1 MKSIS
6 QPENHYTHRLG
17 HMKRILVV
25 ILKKLSEDEANTYRL
40 VLSSTGISCHLKRGE
55 HGWDISVN
63 DMDYENAINAIEKYF
78 EENQDFQST
87 DDSFYDEYQRTYTG
101 IWVSII
107 LLACHV
113 AFAMSDKSEFFIRT
127 YGSSAFHILHGEL
140 YRSATSLML
149 HANAL
154 HIMGN
159 IAGIIIFGTA
169 VCLIMGW
176 GVGWFMI
183 LMTGITGNLV
193 NALLFQPDRISVGA
207 STAIFGALGI
217 LSAYQFIRKFRQ
229 PGQKIKAFLPLSCGL
244 ALLGILGSGENSDLM
259 AHLFGFSGGIIL
271 GSFYS
276 ILVKRPISKEYQA
289 YTLFLTLGILALAWM
304 KAF

>member
-1 MKSIS
+1 
-6 QPENHYTHRLG
+6 
-17 HMKRILVV
+17 MKRILVV

>member
-1 MKSIS
+1 M
-6 QPENHYTHRLG
+6 
-17 HMKRILVV
+17 VV

-40 VLSSTGISCHLKRGE
+40 VLSSTGISCHSKRGE
-55 HGWDISVN
+55 HGWDISVK

-87 DDSFYDEYQRTYTG
+87 DESFYDEYQRTYTG

-140 YRSATSLML
+140 YRSATALML

-154 HIMGN
+154 HIMSN

-193 NALLFQPDRISVGA
+193 NALLFRPDQISVGA

-259 AHLFGFSGGIIL
+259 AHLFGFLGGIIL

-289 YTLFLTLGILALAWM
+289 YTLFLTLGILTLAWM

>member
-1 MKSIS
+1 MQRCLPSEDSKCYWSI
-6 QPENHYTHRLG
+6 
-17 HMKRILVV
+17 MIL
-25 ILKKLSEDEANTYRL
+25 LFKKLSEDEANTYRL
-40 VLSSTGISCHLKRGE
+40 VLSSTGISCRLKRGK
-55 HGWDISVN
+55 HGWDISVK
-63 DMDYENAINAIEKYF
+63 DMDYENAISAIEKYF
-78 EENQDFQST
+78 EENQDFHPT
-87 DDSFYDEYQRTYTG
+87 DESFYTEFKRTYTG
-101 IWVSII
+101 IWVAFV

-113 AFAMSDKSEFFIRT
+113 TFAIGDKSAFFIRT
-127 YGSSAFHILHGEL
+127 YGSSAFHIRNGEL
-140 YRSATSLML
+140 YRSVTALML

-159 IAGIIIFGTA
+159 IAGIVIFGTA

-183 LMTGITGNLV
+183 LMTGIAGNLL
-193 NALLFQPDRISVGA
+193 NALLFKPDQISIGA

-217 LSAYQFIRKFRQ
+217 LSAYQFIRKFKL
-229 PGQKIKAFLPLSCGL
+229 PDQKIKAFLPLGCGL
-244 ALLGILGSGENSDLM
+244 ALLGIFGSGENSDLM
-259 AHLFGFSGGIIL
+259 AHLFGFLGGIIL

-276 ILVKRPISKEYQA
+276 ILAKRPLSKEYQV

>member
-1 MKSIS
+1 M
-6 QPENHYTHRLG
+6 
-17 HMKRILVV
+17 VV

-40 VLSSTGISCHLKRGE
+40 VLSSTGISCHSKRGE

-63 DMDYENAINAIEKYF
+63 DMNYESAINAIEKYF
-78 EENQDFQST
+78 EENHDFQST
-87 DDSFYDEYQRTYTG
+87 DESFYDEYQRTYTG

-107 LLACHV
+107 LLACHF

-140 YRSATSLML
+140 YRSVTSLML

-183 LMTGITGNLV
+183 LMTGITGNLA
-193 NALLFQPDRISVGA
+193 NALLFQPNRISVGA

-276 ILVKRPISKEYQA
+276 ILVKRPLSKEYQA
-289 YTLFLTLGILALAWM
+289 YTLFLALGILALAWM